1 MLSRSFRMQ
10 PLLSVYSITLCAP
23 NQWSRTFASSK
34 SKSVWA
40 SATTSNFNAALTFL
54 LFLLSCFL
62 QDFYSWTAIM
72 RLPDIESMTIHDSAL
87 PTIPDDIDH
96 ASDRY
101 MQKLKNYAKN
111 LPYSIEPN
119 SKMQELLD
127 FILRRI
133 TQCVEAK
140 DYDPGLL
147 QWDILFT

>member
-1 MLSRSFRMQ
+1 ML
-10 PLLSVYSITLCAP
+10 PLLLVYNVVLLLRKYIYIFCPRSIGYRGASDAP
-23 NQWSRTFASSK
+23 PHQSSFLVFFPQLRF
-34 SKSVWA
+34 SLL
-40 SATTSNFNAALTFL
+40 TTN
-54 LFLLSCFL
+54 
-62 QDFYSWTAIM
+62 M
-72 RLPDIESMTIHDSAL
+72 KLPDIENLVIHDTGSPA
-87 PTIPDDIDH
+87 IPEDVDH
-96 ASDRY
+96 ATDHY

-127 FILRRI
+127 FILLRI